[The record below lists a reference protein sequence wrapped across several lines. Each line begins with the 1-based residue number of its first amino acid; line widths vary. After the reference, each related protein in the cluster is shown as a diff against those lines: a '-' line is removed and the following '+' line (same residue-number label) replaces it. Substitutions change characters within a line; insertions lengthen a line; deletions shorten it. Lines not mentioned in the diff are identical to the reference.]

1 MEKILSGDND
11 DRLQMEILEAN
22 NIILSWQQSHQNK
35 DDIVELIDIKRI
47 KDIMVKGPFP
57 GCKVW
62 KRSYQRKSEITVSVK
77 DLYSRYE
84 EKERSSVRK
93 TCVEA
98 LVLWWI

>member
-1 MEKILSGDND
+1 MKRQQPLSKTSIPALHAHMEKILSGDND

-57 GCKVW
+57 GCKV
-62 KRSYQRKSEITVSVK
+62 
-77 DLYSRYE
+77 
-84 EKERSSVRK
+84 
-93 TCVEA
+93 
-98 LVLWWI
+98 